1 MTLRVRMRVA
11 LVSEVTSS
19 EKEPSHY
26 TQQPLKRPS
35 QFLVCLHRKQRAAAA
50 ILPLFRSLGFFSVG
64 LPWGKGTFRGSL
76 AKPGDRGGDEAT
88 VCKLRS
94 FLTSFLPSFEF

>member
-26 TQQPLKRPS
+26 TQQPLKRPC

-50 ILPLFRSLGFFSVG
+50 ILPLFRSLGFFFGGPAV
-64 LPWGKGTFRGSL
+64 GKGDFPRQFSEAGR
-76 AKPGDRGGDEAT
+76 PRGG
-88 VCKLRS
+88 
-94 FLTSFLPSFEF
+94 